1 MRLAYGPGI
10 REAIDERRGVV
21 ALESTVIAHGL
32 PRPRNLETA
41 RLLEAEVRDAGAVPA
56 TICLADGMLVVGA
69 NDALLAR
76 LANAEG
82 VAKISTRDLAP
93 FLARVPGD
101 GLGATT
107 VATTAEIASRAGDD
121 PHGAWT
127 VHVVGRVERVQGP
140 RPACDLDHVREVRAR
155 CSELV
160 TDAALHRALDAQ
172 GMHFGPRFRGLER
185 LWRRDGEALGEV
197 AVPRALAPDLDG
209 HPFHPALL
217 DACFQTIGAALPED
231 AGRSSDAEFAMKTAP
246 YRKGASGTPRRRAAW
261 RRTGVMKTT
270 AVSRLSTAVTAAST
284 RSNAASRRTP
294 RPAPGRRALRPGRR
308 RLPVRRPR
316 RRAAV
321 RRRVRRPARPGK
333 GPRARVS

>member
-21 ALESTVIAHGL
+21 ALESPVIAHGL

-107 VATTAEIASRAGDD
+107 VATTAEIASRAGIEVVAT
-121 PHGAWT
+121 GGIGG
-127 VHVVGRVERVQGP
+127 VHRRAERTMDVSADLAALARYPVVGVGAGAHDDDRISRQRVARP
-140 RPACDLDHVREVRAR
+140 RPGEDPGAAPPAPRPVLQRRAGG
-155 CSELV
+155 
-160 TDAALHRALDAQ
+160 AP
-172 GMHFGPRFRGLER
+172 G
-185 LWRRDGEALGEV
+185 
-197 AVPRALAPDLDG
+197 VPRA
-209 HPFHPALL
+209 
-217 DACFQTIGAALPED
+217 
-231 AGRSSDAEFAMKTAP
+231 
-246 YRKGASGTPRRRAAW
+246 
-261 RRTGVMKTT
+261 
-270 AVSRLSTAVTAAST
+270 
-284 RSNAASRRTP
+284 
-294 RPAPGRRALRPGRR
+294 
-308 RLPVRRPR
+308 
-316 RRAAV
+316 
-321 RRRVRRPARPGK
+321 
-333 GPRARVS
+333 